1 MFVLEVD
8 DLKCAITP
16 LPLEI
21 FEHQAAVAMLS
32 RRLATQQNSRRGE
45 ELWMHVIFDAPL
57 RHQRKKALFVGV
69 PAAFA
74 LAISVQQFLR
84 RRQKRLV
91 QILHVADGAQK
102 IGEIV
107 ALREPGKLRR
117 VVQPHV

>member
-8 DLKCAITP
+8 DLKRAITP

-57 RHQRKKALFVGV
+57 RHQRDKALLIVV
-69 PAAFA
+69 PAAPA

-117 VVQPHV
+117 VIQPHV

>member
-16 LPLEI
+16 LSLEI

-57 RHQRKKALFVGV
+57 RHQRDKALLIVV
-69 PAAFA
+69 PAAPA

-117 VVQPHV
+117 VIQPHV